1 MGTRNAKVDAYIAGA
16 QPFAREILT
25 HIREVVHAACPS
37 CDETMKWSM
46 PFFTYKGALL
56 CNMAAFKAHASFG
69 FWLGMQVLG
78 DDAAGEG
85 MGQFGKLTSVKEL
98 PSKAML
104 TKYVKRATALVD
116 AGVKLERAT
125 SPAKTAAAR
134 MAAELEVRDEAVTL
148 PPPVLSVTVTLPAWV
163 PQVVDFDAVYA
174 TDADRMRLAIRLSRE
189 NVERGTGGPFGAA
202 VFERHAGRL
211 VAVGVNE
218 VVTLGNSTLH
228 AEMVALQCAER
239 RVRSYSLHQGRV
251 EHDLFTSCAP
261 CAMCLGAALW
271 SGVTRLVA
279 AADRED
285 AERAAFDEG
294 PVFAESYAY
303 LAARGL
309 SVVRGFLRDEAAAV
323 LDVYR
328 RMGGVAYN
336 G

>member
-1 MGTRNAKVDAYIAGA
+1 M
-16 QPFAREILT
+16 
-25 HIREVVHAACPS
+25 
-37 CDETMKWSM
+37 
-46 PFFTYKGALL
+46 
-56 CNMAAFKAHASFG
+56 
-69 FWLGMQVLG
+69 
-78 DDAAGEG
+78 
-85 MGQFGKLTSVKEL
+85 
-98 PSKAML
+98 
-104 TKYVKRATALVD
+104 
-116 AGVKLERAT
+116 
-125 SPAKTAAAR
+125 
-134 MAAELEVRDEAVTL
+134 TL

-163 PQVVDFDAVYA
+163 PEVVDFDASYT
-174 TDADRMRLAIRLSRE
+174 TDAERMRLAIRLSRE

-202 VFERHAGRL
+202 VFERHTGQL

-218 VVTLGNSTLH
+218 VVPLGNSTLH

-239 RVRSYSLHQGRV
+239 RVRSYSLHEGQV

-261 CAMCLGAALW
+261 CAMCLGATLW

-323 LDVYR
+323 IDRYR
-328 RMGGVAYN
+328 RTGGVAYN